1 MEEVIDLVELEKESP
16 SSHNAIYLLR
26 TVQQHHVQLSA
37 MADHKAGVLLG
48 ASFVS
53 LSILGAWS
61 GGGAFAYAV
70 LVMAT
75 AILFTALFSA
85 LVLIPRS
92 NSSKGPSEDRNL
104 MFFGTF
110 AKMRYADFESEVL
123 RLLNEDSDIFKTM
136 IRDIY
141 SMGVVQHRKKY
152 FYLRLSYACF
162 ICGVILSPLVA
173 IAEQLLPKFLP

>member
-1 MEEVIDLVELEKESP
+1 MEVVEALEIEKESLR
-16 SSHNAIYLLR
+16 SHNAIYLLR
-26 TVQQHHVQLSA
+26 TVQQHHVQLSG

-61 GGGAFAYAV
+61 GGGAFGYAV
-70 LVMAT
+70 MVMAT

-92 NSSKGPSEDRNL
+92 NSVKGPAENRNL

-110 AKMRYADFESEVL
+110 ARMPYADFESEVL
-123 RLLNEDSDIFKTM
+123 GLLNDDRDIFKTM

-173 IAEQLLPKFLP
+173 IAEQFLPKLLP

>member
-1 MEEVIDLVELEKESP
+1 M
-16 SSHNAIYLLR
+16 
-26 TVQQHHVQLSA
+26 
-37 MADHKAGVLLG
+37 HKAGVLLG

-61 GGGAFAYAV
+61 GGGAFHYAV
-70 LVMAT
+70 IVMAM

-85 LVLIPRS
+85 MVLIPRS
-92 NSSKGPSEDRNL
+92 NSPKGAAESRNL

-110 AKMRYADFESEVL
+110 ARMQYADFESEVMA
-123 RLLNEDSDIFKTM
+123 LLEADTDIFKTM

-152 FYLRLSYACF
+152 FYLRLSYSCF
-162 ICGVILSPLVA
+162 IFGVILSPLVA
-173 IAEQLLPKFLP
+173 IGELLLPALMP